1 VLDPVVQ
8 TLPAMQSVRVLRN
21 ETVQGAQIEQAED
34 DDVFFDPVQDSAV
47 YDEAA
52 RLMITVRDA
61 LAQAKYN
68 SLRALAH
75 PLAIRREQA
84 WLARVLGPQVAAD
97 FWAQSTVQIEAV
109 RIVAG
114 GLAEVYE
121 HVRHHRTATSLRL
134 VSTVEHVQGRWRMTD
149 AREATD
155 ERVTAV
161 LLRGAPPEDAID
173 TNAWNRAWNER
184 YGQTAALRLQK
195 GRGDL
200 EHPVHGWKAMVRN
213 GSGRDLAR
221 QMALTG
227 PSAELLEKQPAATIV
242 SLVPS
247 IDARDRTRQLQWI
260 ARAVSLLGQKDA
272 SSVWVPS
279 AAKAVPFSTWR
290 SAAEGPLE
298 LASLSA
304 LWLRTQRQRGA
315 WVTRG
320 MTNFMLPEIEIWCAG
335 LSLAMVRALLRDS
348 AGRLLRHHK
357 ERMNLELDGS
367 AGAVPAIA
375 PRLYT
380 GTNARPVPELPT
392 AISLS
397 EMFEVG
403 EVECGL
409 APGRQGPRPGESYGR
424 WGSLAIRPDEVW
436 WSSAA

>member
-1 VLDPVVQ
+1 MQAL
-8 TLPAMQSVRVLRN
+8 TAMQSVRILRDQPVG
-21 ETVQGAQIEQAED
+21 ELRVEED
-34 DDVFFDPVQDSAV
+34 DIFFDPVQDSSA
-47 YDEAA
+47 YDGAA
-52 RLMITVRDA
+52 QLVVAVRDA
-61 LAQAKYN
+61 LARAKYN

-84 WLARVLGPQVAAD
+84 WLARVLGPETAAD
-97 FWAQSTVQIEAV
+97 FWAQATPQIEAV
-109 RIVAG
+109 RLVAG

-134 VSTVEHVQGRWRMTD
+134 VSTVEHLQGRWRLTD

-155 ERVTAV
+155 ERLTAV
-161 LLRGAPPEDAID
+161 LLRGAPPEDEID
-173 TNAWNRAWNER
+173 ANAWTRAWQER
-184 YGQTAALRLQK
+184 YGQSAVLHLEK
-195 GRGDL
+195 GRGTL
-200 EHPVHGWKAMVRN
+200 EHPVHGWKAIVRT

-221 QMALTG
+221 QMALSG
-227 PSAELLEKQPAATIV
+227 PSAELLEKQPAATIL

-247 IDARDRTRQLQWI
+247 IDARARTRQLQWI
-260 ARAVSLLGQKDA
+260 ARAVCLLGVRDA

-279 AAKAVPFSTWR
+279 AAKAIPFSTWR

-335 LSLAMVRALLRDS
+335 LSLAMVRALLRDA

-357 ERMNLELDGS
+357 ERMNLELDGC
-367 AGAVPAIA
+367 AAAVPAIG
-375 PRLYT
+375 PRLYGAD
-380 GTNARPVPELPT
+380 GTNARPIDELTT
-392 AISLS
+392 AVALT

-403 EVECGL
+403 EVQCVLG
-409 APGRQGPRPGESYGR
+409 PGRQGPRPGESYGR
-424 WGSLAIRPDEVW
+424 WGALAIRPDEVW